1 MPGPLAG
8 IRIFDMTRILAGPTA
23 TQILADLGA
32 DVIKVERPGTGD
44 DVRAWGPPYLKDKDG
59 RDQPHES
66 VYFNAAN
73 RNKRSITLNL
83 ASREGQELAL
93 KLIAKCDV
101 LFENY
106 KVGDLAKYGLAYAQ
120 IKERFPRLVYC
131 SLTGFGQ
138 TGPYAERAGFDLVVQ
153 AMGGLMSI
161 TGPAGGAPAKVGVG
175 IADVMTGM
183 YSNIAI
189 LAALRHRDLTGQ
201 GQHLDMALLDC
212 QVAWLINEGMNYL
225 HTGKV
230 PKAWGTAH
238 ATIVPYQAY
247 PTADGHF
254 ILGVGNDRQF
264 RAFCA
269 FAGEPALAADPRFT
283 TNALRVAN
291 RAACDERVAA
301 LTKKH
306 PTAHWVDGLAKRAV
320 PCGPVNTIDKVFA
333 DPQVQARNMVVEI
346 PHPATGKPERD
357 IASPIKMSVTPVEYR
372 RGAPMVGEHTEEV
385 VRELLGMEKAEVA
398 KLREKGV
405 V

>member
-23 TQILADLGA
+23 TQVLGDLGA

-44 DVRAWGPPYLKDKDG
+44 DVRAWGPPFLKDRDG
-59 RDQPHES
+59 RDLTQES

-83 ASREGQELAL
+83 AAPEGQRLAL
-93 KLIAKCDV
+93 ALIAKCDV

-106 KVGDLAKYGLAYAQ
+106 KVGDLAKYGLAYPQ
-120 IKERFPRLVYC
+120 IRDRFPRLVYC

-138 TGPYAERAGFDLVVQ
+138 TGPYADRAGFDLVVQ
-153 AMGGLMSI
+153 AAGGIMSI
-161 TGPAGGAPAKVGVG
+161 TGPENGEPAKVGVG

-201 GQHLDMALLDC
+201 GQHIDMALLDC

-238 ATIVPYQAY
+238 ATIVPYQAF
-247 PTADGHF
+247 PSADGHF
-254 ILGVGNDRQF
+254 ILAVGNDRQF
-264 RAFCA
+264 RTLCE
-269 FAGEPALAADPRFT
+269 FAGDPALADDPRFK
-283 TNALRVAN
+283 TNSLRVAN
-291 RAACDERVAA
+291 RAACVERVKA
-301 LTKKH
+301 LTVRH
-306 PTAHWVDGLAKRAV
+306 ATAHWIEGLSKRAV
-320 PCGPVNTIDKVFA
+320 PCGPVNTIDRVFE
-333 DPQVQARNMVVEI
+333 DPQVQARGMVVEV
-346 PHPATGKPERD
+346 PHTATGKPERY
-357 IASPIKMSVTPVEYR
+357 IASPIRMSASPVEYSR
-372 RGAPMVGEHTEEV
+372 AAPAVGEHTQEV
-385 VRELLGMEKAEVA
+385 LGELLGLDAAAVA
-398 KLREKGV
+398 KLRRAGAV
-405 V
+405 

>member
-8 IRIFDMTRILAGPTA
+8 VRIFDMTRILAGPTA

-59 RDQPHES
+59 RDQPRES

-106 KVGDLAKYGLAYAQ
+106 KTGDLAKYGLAYAQ
-120 IKERFPRLVYC
+120 LKERFPRLVYC

-161 TGPAGGAPAKVGVG
+161 TGPAGGEPAKVGVG

-183 YSNIAI
+183 YCNVAI
-189 LAALRHRDLTGQ
+189 LAALRHRDGTGQ

-225 HTGKV
+225 HTGNI

-254 ILGVGNDRQF
+254 ILAVGNDRQF
-264 RAFCA
+264 KAFCE
-269 FAGEPALAADPRFT
+269 FAGAPALGDDPRFL
-283 TNALRVAN
+283 TNSLRVAN
-291 RAACDERVAA
+291 RAACDASVKA
-301 LTKKH
+301 LTVKH
-306 PTAHWVDGLAKRAV
+306 PTAHWIEGLSKRAV

-333 DPQVQARNMVVEI
+333 NPQVKARNMVVEI
-346 PHPATGKPERD
+346 PHGATGKPERY
-357 IASPIKMSVTPVEYR
+357 IASPIKMSATPVEYR

-385 VRELLGMEKAEVA
+385 LGELLGLEKAAVA
-398 KLREKGV
+398 KLRTAGAV
-405 V
+405 

>member
-44 DVRAWGPPYLKDKDG
+44 DVRAWGPPYLKDKSG
-59 RDQPHES
+59 RDLPGES

-93 KLIAKCDV
+93 KLIAKSDV

-106 KVGDLAKYGLAYAQ
+106 KTGDLAKYGLAYPQ
-120 IKERFPRLVYC
+120 LKERFPRLVYC

-161 TGPAGGAPAKVGVG
+161 TGPAGGDPAKVGVG

-183 YSNIAI
+183 YCNVAI
-189 LAALRHRDLTGQ
+189 LAALRHREATGQ
-201 GQHLDMALLDC
+201 GQHIDMALLDC
-212 QVAWLINEGMNYL
+212 QVAWLINEGMNHL

-254 ILGVGNDRQF
+254 ILAVGNDRQF
-264 RAFCA
+264 RAFCT
-269 FAGEPALAADPRFT
+269 FAGDPDLGSDPRFA

-291 RAACDERVAA
+291 REDCDARVKA
-301 LTKKH
+301 LTVKH
-306 PTAHWVDGLAKRAV
+306 PTAHWVEGLSKLAV
-320 PCGPVNTIDKVFA
+320 PCGPVNTIDKVFT
-333 DPQVQARNMVVEI
+333 DPQVKARDMVVEV
-346 PHPATGKPERD
+346 PHSATGKRERY
-357 IASPIKMSVTPVEYR
+357 IASPIKMSATPVEYR

-385 VRELLGMEKAEVA
+385 LGELLGLDKGAVA
-398 KLREKGV
+398 KLRASGAV
-405 V
+405 

>member
-23 TQILADLGA
+23 TQLLADLGA
-32 DVIKVERPGTGD
+32 DVIKVERPETGD

-59 RDQPHES
+59 RDLRHES

-106 KVGDLAKYGLAYAQ
+106 KVGDLAKYGLAYDQLKA
-120 IKERFPRLVYC
+120 RFPRLVYC

-153 AMGGLMSI
+153 GMGGIMSI
-161 TGPAGGAPAKVGVG
+161 TGHPGGEPAKVGVG

-183 YSNIAI
+183 YCNVAI
-189 LAALRHRDLTGQ
+189 LAALRHRDATGQ
-201 GQHLDMALLDC
+201 GQHIDVSLLDS

-230 PKAWGTAH
+230 PGPWGTAH
-238 ATIVPYQAY
+238 ATIVPYQAF
-247 PTADGHF
+247 PTARMKWPSA
-254 ILGVGNDRQF
+254 VGNDRQF
-264 RAFCA
+264 RAFCD
-269 FAGEPALAADPRFT
+269 FAGDPTLADDPRFL

-291 RAACDERVAA
+291 RAPCVERVRA
-301 LTKKH
+301 LTSKRT
-306 PTAHWVDGLAKRAV
+306 TADWIEGLSKRAV

-333 DPQVQARNMVVEI
+333 DPQVKARNMVVNI
-346 PHPATGKPERD
+346 PHAGTGKPERY
-357 IASPIKMSVTPVEYR
+357 IGSPVKLSETPVEYR
-372 RGAPMVGEHTEEV
+372 RGAPMVGEHTDDV
-385 VRELLGMEKAEVA
+385 LGELLGLDAAAVA
-398 KLREKGV
+398 KLRASKAI
-405 V
+405 

>member
-1 MPGPLAG
+1 MAGPLAG

-32 DVIKVERPGTGD
+32 DVIKIERPGTGD
-44 DVRAWGPPYLKDKDG
+44 DVRAWGPPYLKDKEG
-59 RDQPHES
+59 REQTHES

-73 RNKRSITLNL
+73 RNKRSMTLNL

-93 KLIAKCDV
+93 KLIAKSDV

-106 KVGDLAKYGLAYAQ
+106 KTGDLAKYGLAYPQ
-120 IKERFPRLVYC
+120 LKERFPRLVYC

-161 TGPAGGAPAKVGVG
+161 TGPAGGDPAKVGVG

-183 YSNIAI
+183 YCNVAI
-189 LAALRHRDLTGQ
+189 LAALRHRDATGQ
-201 GQHLDMALLDC
+201 GQHIDMALLDC
-212 QVAWLINEGMNYL
+212 QVGWLINEGMNHL

-254 ILGVGNDRQF
+254 ILAVGNDRQF
-264 RAFCA
+264 RAFCE
-269 FAGEPALAADPRFT
+269 FAGDPALAADARFA

-291 RAACDERVAA
+291 RAECDARVKA
-301 LTKKH
+301 LTVKRK
-306 PTAHWVDGLAKRAV
+306 TAHWVDGLSKRAV
-320 PCGPVNTIDKVFA
+320 PCGPVNTIDKVFL
-333 DPQVQARNMVVEI
+333 DPQVKARDMVVEI
-346 PHPATGKPERD
+346 PHTATGKPERY
-357 IASPIKMSVTPVEYR
+357 IASPIKMSATPVEYR
-372 RGAPMVGEHTEEV
+372 RAAPMVGEHTEDV
-385 VRELLGMEKAEVA
+385 LGELLGLDKAAVA
-398 KLREKGV
+398 RLRASGAV
-405 V
+405 